1 MPSVQALLIRDP
13 EETGINST
21 ATMTRYADK
30 VICSQCPQAYF
41 LDYQAQSLNGIPDGL
56 NKLVTAAQT
65 VAGRQHNANHQ
76 MSTVPVNQI

>member
-1 MPSVQALLIRDP
+1 MASVQALLIRAP
-13 EETGINST
+13 EETGGNST
-21 ATMTRYADK
+21 AAMTRYGNK
-30 VICSQCPQAYF
+30 VICSKCPQAYF

-56 NKLVTAAQT
+56 NKVIVAAQT